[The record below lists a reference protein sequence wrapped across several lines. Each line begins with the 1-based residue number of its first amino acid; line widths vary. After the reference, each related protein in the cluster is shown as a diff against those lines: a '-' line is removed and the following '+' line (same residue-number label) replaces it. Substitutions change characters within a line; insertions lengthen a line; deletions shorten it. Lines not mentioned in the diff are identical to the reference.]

1 MKAKQTRIEL
11 LSELGPFKAGSLINI
26 SPMVAANLIRQ
37 GKAKVSKDEP
47 TEDEPVVDADLK
59 DAYFPQPPI
68 QDEPTDGQPK
78 SKPRKKK

>member
-37 GKAKVSKDEP
+37 GKAKVSKDELQM
-47 TEDEPVVDADLK
+47 VK
-59 DAYFPQPPI
+59 S
-68 QDEPTDGQPK
+68 K